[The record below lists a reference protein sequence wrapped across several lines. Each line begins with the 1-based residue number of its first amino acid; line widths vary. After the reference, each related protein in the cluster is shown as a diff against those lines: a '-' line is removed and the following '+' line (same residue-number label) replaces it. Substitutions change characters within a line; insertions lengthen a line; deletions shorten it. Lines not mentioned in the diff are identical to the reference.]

1 MPASVPAM
9 MRNNMET
16 ATLGVPWDGAPRVHA
31 ELRLFLNLNPA
42 AAGFLL
48 HVVLRPCPA
57 WEL

>member
-1 MPASVPAM
+1 MPASVRAM

-48 HVVLRPCPA
+48 HVVFAAGPA
-57 WEL
+57 REL